1 MDMIFM
7 LMRVDCAWES
17 GILRGS
23 VRARRDG
30 MCGTSGTY
38 YNYNKGVYIPAMVNK
53 IINKGLIFFHFF
65 RTVVGEKRSLQ

>member
-1 MDMIFM
+1 MDERYCMDMIFM

-38 YNYNKGVYIPAMVNK
+38 YNYNKG
-53 IINKGLIFFHFF
+53 LIFFHFF